1 MASSGSWYT
10 NFGGG
15 HYQLTLSWSAS
26 QSVSGN
32 YSDISAQ
39 LYITC
44 FGGWSISANATKYG
58 NITIDGDQIDFTTVI
73 GSVSAG
79 NTPKQLASASK
90 RVYHNADGSKYL
102 NITASLGVDVTISG
116 VGHIGTVN
124 VNSSNS
130 LDDIPRASSVSLANF
145 TAGDNVTVNISRASG
160 NFTHSIQLDVGGV
173 AIKTASGVG
182 TSHTWSFTEADIKK
196 IYAAMGSAGSAGAT
210 VWCNTYS
217 GSTLVGDA
225 HTNATCYQ
233 VGNSA
238 LQTAPTFVV
247 GDSRTYTVNRLR
259 GSVSHTLQLFAGSTL
274 IRTAT
279 GVGTSYSLTLTEAE
293 IAKIYALGTSV
304 ATKMVCT
311 AYHCGRNIGT
321 SQLTGTASAPPVS
334 SITSKPDH
342 TIGSGYTTSIS
353 RSRNA
358 VSHTLRLYVAGQM
371 IKEIGGV
378 ATAYTWTPTAA
389 EVAAEYAAT
398 PNSNTVAAQATVWCY
413 HYGKLIGTATA
424 GGTATVDPAAAAP
437 IFSGF
442 SFADTRPA
450 TAALTGDD
458 QVLVAGES
466 TLKVTVPAAQAARS
480 TTGASIKQYI
490 LYCGGST
497 ATGGYAASGNVS
509 IQMERAKAGSVR
521 LAAVDS
527 RGNQT
532 VVERLAALVDYIPP
546 RVTQMQLRR
555 DNNVDNKTKLTIKGV
570 WWPGNFGAADNAL
583 KAHYRYKVTSA
594 EEFVEGDVIPLTFQ
608 KGEWSYEGYLPGD
621 MGAEGFDFR
630 KSFSVEVTVEDA
642 LNAAAETG
650 TVDRGIPTMHMD
662 KGGVGIGKIREN
674 GALDVEGD
682 VYSADKRLV
691 RVNEAMLYR
700 RQRDSSDTLDDAA
713 SEYGYN
719 YSTSESG
726 LYGPY
731 ISAGALNG
739 TATLQLASNT
749 QSGHILRF
757 RTKDVTTSKWNP
769 WRTVYNDA
777 SKPTPSAIGAAD
789 LLGSIASPRYISN
802 GTNFDNIKTP
812 GWYQCQSN
820 ASVTN
825 NTNMPVKSA
834 FVMSVINNGGIIQQV
849 FWVYSN
855 DTSYA
860 RSYYDWSNTWSSWTK
875 YYTDK
880 SRPTLTEIA
889 AGEYST
895 GSWTPNCAQLNLSSK
910 VGSYTRIGKMVY
922 AAFELHISSR
932 KVGAGEISITG
943 LPYTSNSI
951 GAGGIFYSNVL
962 FYANGNTGTPMTS
975 VFVGCYSGSSTLK
988 LMGWADGRPWT
999 LGGNEVFYSGDVIT
1013 GGITYRIA

>member
-32 YSDISAQ
+32 YSDISAK

-130 LDDIPRASSVSLANF
+130 LDNIPRASSVSLANF

-196 IYAAMGSAGSAGAT
+196 IYAAMGSASSASAT

-398 PNSNTVAAQATVWCY
+398 PNSNTAAAQATVWCY

-442 SFADTRPA
+442 SFADTR
-450 TAALTGDD
+450 TETTALTGDD

-466 TLKVTVPAAQAARS
+466 TLKVIVPAAQAAKS

-497 ATGGYAASGNVS
+497 ATGGYAASGDVS

-555 DNNVDNKTKLTIKGV
+555 DNNVDNKTKLTVKGV
-570 WWPGNFGAADNAL
+570 WWPGNFGAVDNAL
-583 KAHYRYKVTSA
+583 EARYRYKVTSA
-594 EEFVEGDVIPLTFQ
+594 GEFVEGATVPLAFQ

-630 KSFSVEVTVEDA
+630 KSFSVEVTVEDV
-642 LNAAAETG
+642 LNAATETG

-682 VYSADKRLV
+682 THISGAIDGSRSAHFSEAVDIGGALTIGGSATVKGNLYSNLNWAQS
-691 RVNEAMLYR
+691 
-700 RQRDSSDTLDDAA
+700 QRDFSIGTLIQTSIAINDNGQSAPFFLEIKGNLYA
-713 SEYGYN
+713 GGGPAYNLYQGYY
-719 YSTSESG
+719 YS
-726 LYGPY
+726 
-731 ISAGALNG
+731 
-739 TATLQLASNT
+739 
-749 QSGHILRF
+749 
-757 RTKDVTTSKWNP
+757 K
-769 WRTVYNDA
+769 TVYNSGKYETKPLSGFVSFRYKGKLCFWFPRQQYWQGFTVYCTAVNPNQLMNTVTSITDA
-777 SKPTPSAIGAAD
+777 TQPSTEWQF
-789 LLGSIASPRYISN
+789 S
-802 GTNFDNIKTP
+802 
-812 GWYQCQSN
+812 GWVDQ
-820 ASVTN
+820 
-825 NTNMPVKSA
+825 
-834 FVMSVINNGGIIQQV
+834 
-849 FWVYSN
+849 W
-855 DTSYA
+855 
-860 RSYYDWSNTWSSWTK
+860 
-875 YYTDK
+875 
-880 SRPTLTEIA
+880 
-889 AGEYST
+889 
-895 GSWTPNCAQLNLSSK
+895 LNRTYP
-910 VGSYTRIGKMVY
+910 VGSYWIGHTNTSPASLFGGTWYRVESRFLWAGPAGSTIGATGGEQTHVLTVNEMPKHSHTLNQLLGGSGGLANDGGTVPRGY
-922 AAFELHISSR
+922 LGSNYTNLAADYPSNYGISST
-932 KVGAGEISITG
+932 GASAAHNNIP
-943 LPYTSNSI
+943 PYI
-951 GAGGIFYSNVL
+951 NV
-962 FYANGNTGTPMTS
+962 AIWRRT
-975 VFVGCYSGSSTLK
+975 
-988 LMGWADGRPWT
+988 A
-999 LGGNEVFYSGDVIT
+999 
-1013 GGITYRIA
+1013 

>member
-497 ATGGYAASGNVS
+497 ATGGYAASGDVS

-583 KAHYRYKVTSA
+583 KAHYRYKITSA
-594 EEFVEGDVIPLTFQ
+594 EEFVEGDTIPLTFQ

-621 MGAEGFDFR
+621 MGAEGFDFQ
-630 KSFSVEVTVEDA
+630 KSFSVEVTVEDV

-674 GALDVEGD
+674 GALDVEG
-682 VYSADKRLV
+682 V
-691 RVNEAMLYR
+691 
-700 RQRDSSDTLDDAA
+700 
-713 SEYGYN
+713 
-719 YSTSESG
+719 
-726 LYGPY
+726 
-731 ISAGALNG
+731 ING
-739 TATLQLASNT
+739 TRLQSTENGQTMYTRGESQTYFDFYTTADNFWFNKPL
-749 QSGHILRF
+749 QVYGGHL
-757 RTKDVTTSKWNP
+757 
-769 WRTVYNDA
+769 VYHEGY
-777 SKPTPSAIGAAD
+777 KPTPATIGAAN
-789 LLGSIASPRYISN
+789 LLGSVTSQRYVQN
-802 GTNFDNIKTP
+802 GTDFNTLKTP
-812 GWYQCQSN
+812 GWYQNESN
-820 ASVTN
+820 AAVTN
-825 NTNMPVKSA
+825 NINMPEKIA
-834 FVMSVINNGGIIQQV
+834 FCMLVTENKGIVQQLFFGYNGSKICLRSFYSWDNSWTGWAQFYTSLKKPTPAEIGALSTSRDVTIAWGNGGYYIRFSQNFQICTKV
-849 FWVYSN
+849 ISGTININTPWGNSWESGAIDCGLWPAAFAVAP
-855 DTSYA
+855 YA
-860 RSYYDWSNTWSSWTK
+860 FAAVADSPGGIAYAVEPLVGTTK
-875 YYTDK
+875 T
-880 SRPTLTEIA
+880 A
-889 AGEYST
+889 
-895 GSWTPNCAQLNLSSK
+895 
-910 VGSYTRIGKMVY
+910 IGKTY
-922 AAFELHISSR
+922 LYRS
-932 KVGAGEISITG
+932 
-943 LPYTSNSI
+943 SNSSVNSPYKI
-951 GAGGIFYSNVL
+951 FVFGICEK
-962 FYANGNTGTPMTS
+962 G
-975 VFVGCYSGSSTLK
+975 
-988 LMGWADGRPWT
+988 
-999 LGGNEVFYSGDVIT
+999 
-1013 GGITYRIA
+1013 

>member
-32 YSDISAQ
+32 YSDISAR

-58 NITIDGDQIDFTTVI
+58 NITIDGDQIDFTTAI
-73 GSVSAG
+73 GSISAG

-90 RVYHNADGSKYL
+90 RVYHSADGSKYL

-196 IYAAMGSAGSAGAT
+196 IYAAMGSAGSASAT

-247 GDSRTYTVNRLR
+247 GDSRTYTVDRLR

-279 GVGTSYSLTLTEAE
+279 GVGTSYSLALTEAE
-293 IAKIYALGTSV
+293 IAKVYALGMSV
-304 ATKMVCT
+304 PTRMVCT

-321 SQLTGTASAPPVS
+321 SQLTGTASAPPAS

-342 TIGSGYTTSIS
+342 TIGGGYTTAIS

-358 VSHTLRLYVAGQM
+358 VSHTLRLYVAGRQ

-398 PNSNTVAAQATVWCY
+398 PNSNTAAAQATIWCY

-424 GGTATVDPAAAAP
+424 SGTAAVDPAAAAP
-437 IFSGF
+437 VFSGF

-450 TAALTGDD
+450 TTALTGDD

-466 TLKVTVPAAQAARS
+466 ALKVTVPAAQAAKS
-480 TTGASIKQYI
+480 TTGASVKQYI
-490 LYCGGST
+490 LSCGGAT
-497 ATGGYAASGNVS
+497 ATGAYAASGDVS

-555 DNNVDNKTKLTIKGV
+555 DNNVDNKTKLTVKGV
-570 WWPGNFGAADNAL
+570 WWPGNFGEVDNAL
-583 KAHYRYKVTSA
+583 EARYRYKITSA

-621 MGAEGFDFR
+621 MGAEGFDFQ
-630 KSFSVEVTVEDA
+630 KSFLVEVTVADA
-642 LNAAAETG
+642 LNTAAETE
-650 TVDRGIPTMHMD
+650 TVDRGIPTMYMD
-662 KGGVGIGKIREN
+662 KSGVGIGKIREN
-674 GALDVEGD
+674 GALDVEGEITGTKLKVVENGQTMYTRGESQAYFD
-682 VYSADKRLV
+682 FYTSADNFWFEKPLRINGGHLV
-691 RVNEAMLYR
+691 YHE
-700 RQRDSSDTLDDAA
+700 
-713 SEYGYN
+713 GYN
-719 YSTSESG
+719 PKTIDSLGNLNPETGRTATRGNIYTYNTVSGNTGAPVTYTSVLGFGRGWAGGIELCGDWLGGKGLWVRSLRDTTDSWTPWTRIYTEAYKPTPAQIGALSTARDVTINWANGGFYITFSGNFQICTKFISGTAAVTNPWGNSYESTSSFDFGLWPRKFSKEPHTFVALGPSPNSG
-726 LYGPY
+726 AYSVEP
-731 ISAGALNG
+731 LNG
-739 TATLQLASNT
+739 T
-749 QSGHILRF
+749 
-757 RTKDVTTSKWNP
+757 
-769 WRTVYNDA
+769 
-777 SKPTPSAIGAAD
+777 
-789 LLGSIASPRYISN
+789 
-802 GTNFDNIKTP
+802 
-812 GWYQCQSN
+812 
-820 ASVTN
+820 SVTN
-825 NTNMPVKSA
+825 
-834 FVMSVINNGGIIQQV
+834 
-849 FWVYSN
+849 
-855 DTSYA
+855 
-860 RSYYDWSNTWSSWTK
+860 
-875 YYTDK
+875 
-880 SRPTLTEIA
+880 
-889 AGEYST
+889 
-895 GSWTPNCAQLNLSSK
+895 
-910 VGSYTRIGKMVY
+910 IGKTYLYRSANASTNVPFTLF
-922 AAFELHISSR
+922 AFGI
-932 KVGAGEISITG
+932 GEW
-943 LPYTSNSI
+943 
-951 GAGGIFYSNVL
+951 
-962 FYANGNTGTPMTS
+962 
-975 VFVGCYSGSSTLK
+975 K
-988 LMGWADGRPWT
+988 
-999 LGGNEVFYSGDVIT
+999 
-1013 GGITYRIA
+1013 

>member
-32 YSDISAQ
+32 YSDISAR

-58 NITIDGDQIDFTTVI
+58 NITIDGDQIDFTTAI
-73 GSVSAG
+73 GSINAG

-90 RVYHNADGSKYL
+90 RVYHSADGSKYL

-196 IYAAMGSAGSAGAT
+196 IYAAMGSAGSASAT

-247 GDSRTYTVNRLR
+247 GDSRTYTVDRLR

-279 GVGTSYSLTLTEAE
+279 GVGTSYSLALTEAE
-293 IAKIYALGTSV
+293 IAKVYALGTSV
-304 ATKMVCT
+304 PTRMVCT

-321 SQLTGTASAPPVS
+321 SQLTGTASAPPAS

-342 TIGSGYTTSIS
+342 TIGGGYTTAIS

-358 VSHTLRLYVAGQM
+358 VSHTLRLYVAGRQ

-398 PNSNTVAAQATVWCY
+398 PNSNTAAAQATIWCY

-424 GGTATVDPAAAAP
+424 SGTAAVDPAAAAP
-437 IFSGF
+437 VFSGF

-450 TAALTGDD
+450 TTALTGDD

-466 TLKVTVPAAQAARS
+466 ALKVTVPAAQAAQS
-480 TTGASIKQYI
+480 TTGASVKQYI
-490 LYCGGST
+490 LSCGGAT
-497 ATGGYAASGNVS
+497 ATGAYAASGDVS
-509 IQMERAKAGSVR
+509 IQMEGAKAGSVR

-555 DNNVDNKTKLTIKGV
+555 DNNVDNKTKLTVKGV
-570 WWPGNFGAADNAL
+570 WWPGNFGEVDNAL
-583 KAHYRYKVTSA
+583 EARYRYKITSA

-621 MGAEGFDFR
+621 MGAEGFDFQ
-630 KSFSVEVTVEDA
+630 KSFLVEVTVADA
-642 LNAAAETG
+642 LNTAAETE
-650 TVDRGIPTMHMD
+650 TVDRGIPTMYMD
-662 KGGVGIGKIREN
+662 KSGVGIGKIREN
-674 GALDVEGD
+674 GALDVEGRIVSLGNE
-682 VYSADKRLV
+682 VYHPG
-691 RVNEAMLYR
+691 N
-700 RQRDSSDTLDDAA
+700 
-713 SEYGYN
+713 
-719 YSTSESG
+719 
-726 LYGPY
+726 
-731 ISAGALNG
+731 
-739 TATLQLASNT
+739 
-749 QSGHILRF
+749 
-757 RTKDVTTSKWNP
+757 
-769 WRTVYNDA
+769 
-777 SKPTPSAIGAAD
+777 KPTAEDVGAQPKS
-789 LLGSIASPRYISN
+789 GSIVSPSYVPN
-802 GTNFDNIKTP
+802 GTNFNSIKTP
-812 GWYQCQSN
+812 GWYRNESN
-820 ASVTN
+820 ATVTN
-825 NTNMPVKSA
+825 NSNMPEAVA
-834 FVMSVINNGGIIQQV
+834 FVMMVTDNGGMIQQV
-849 FWVYSN
+849 FWTY
-855 DTSYA
+855 TSGTQYM
-860 RSYYDWSNTWSSWTK
+860 RTHYVWENTWTPWVKCYTTARKPTPAEIGALPISRDVTIGWANGGFHITFSGGSYVICAKVISGVTSITNPWGSSWESAAIDCGLWPAAFRNTPHCFVAVSDSPSGVA
-875 YYTDK
+875 YAVEPLVGTSK
-880 SRPTLTEIA
+880 SA
-889 AGEYST
+889 
-895 GSWTPNCAQLNLSSK
+895 
-910 VGSYTRIGKMVY
+910 IGKTY
-922 AAFELHISSR
+922 LYR
-932 KVGAGEISITG
+932 T
-943 LPYTSNSI
+943 
-951 GAGGIFYSNVL
+951 
-962 FYANGNTGTPMTS
+962 
-975 VFVGCYSGSSTLK
+975 SGSS
-988 LMGWADGRPWT
+988 PS
-999 LGGNEVFYSGDVIT
+999 VQ
-1013 GGITYRIA
+1013 YRIFVFGILEKG

>member
-32 YSDISAQ
+32 YSDISAK

-371 IKEIGGV
+371 IREIGGV

-398 PNSNTVAAQATVWCY
+398 PNSNTAAAQATVWCY

-466 TLKVTVPAAQAARS
+466 TLKVTVPAAQAAKS

-497 ATGGYAASGNVS
+497 ATGGYAASGDVS

-594 EEFVEGDVIPLTFQ
+594 EEFVEGDTIPLTFQ

-621 MGAEGFDFR
+621 MGAEGFDFK
-630 KSFSVEVTVEDA
+630 KSFSVEVTVEDV
-642 LNAAAETG
+642 LNTAAETG

-719 YSTSESG
+719 YSTSGSD

-749 QSGHILRF
+749 QGGHILRF

-777 SKPTPSAIGAAD
+777 SKPYAINSLGNLNIETGRTSARGNIYTYNTVATSAGAPVAYSSVLGFGRNTAGSIEICGDWLGGKGLWIRSLRDTTDNWTGWTRVFTEAYKPTPAAIGAM
-789 LLGSIASPRYISN
+789 ASSAITV
-802 GTNFDNIKTP
+802 G
-812 GWYQCQSN
+812 GN
-820 ASVTN
+820 ASSGYYIRFAQNKVQICVKQVTGS
-825 NTNMPVKSA
+825 TTITSA
-834 FVMSVINNGGIIQQV
+834 WGNQYESPAISLGNWTAAFSATPFVLIEKGPMAGWAFETESAENVTA
-849 FWVYSN
+849 
-855 DTSYA
+855 TSA
-860 RSYYDWSNTWSSWTK
+860 GRTWL
-875 YYTDK
+875 Y
-880 SRPTLTEIA
+880 RPTTVSGTVNYKITCFA
-889 AGEYST
+889 
-895 GSWTPNCAQLNLSSK
+895 
-910 VGSYTRIGKMVY
+910 IGNY
-922 AAFELHISSR
+922 A
-932 KVGAGEISITG
+932 
-943 LPYTSNSI
+943 
-951 GAGGIFYSNVL
+951 
-962 FYANGNTGTPMTS
+962 
-975 VFVGCYSGSSTLK
+975 
-988 LMGWADGRPWT
+988 
-999 LGGNEVFYSGDVIT
+999 
-1013 GGITYRIA
+1013 